1 MPRKGRKQK
10 MEQNQKTKG
19 SCSECGHRM
28 KRYSAKNMHEST
40 FYYCPKGEMCGVAQ
54 IVPIQK

>member
-1 MPRKGRKQK
+1 

-40 FYYCPKGEMCGVAQ
+40 FYYCPKAERYGKHGRGEMCGVAQ